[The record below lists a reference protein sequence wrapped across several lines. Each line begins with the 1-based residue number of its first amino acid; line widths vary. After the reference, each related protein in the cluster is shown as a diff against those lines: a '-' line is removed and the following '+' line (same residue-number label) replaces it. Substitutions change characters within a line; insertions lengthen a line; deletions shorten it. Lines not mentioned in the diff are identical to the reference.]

1 MTTSRFARPPAPPM
15 SLPEVNLRLF
25 ALTEELEGVQ
35 KAIEPLL
42 AEHQRVSLRYELE
55 YAAVVASS
63 EHRSE
68 DRRKAQAVVA
78 MTKTHMDDSP
88 EDLATRKA
96 VLEMRIKS
104 LREAGHNVR
113 AAINGMQ
120 TLSANLRAEAN
131 LGGVGRP

>member
-1 MTTSRFARPPAPPM
+1 MTASRFARPPAPPL

-25 ALTEELEGVQ
+25 ALAEELEAVQ

-68 DRRKAQAVVA
+68 DRRKAQATVA
-78 MTKTHMDDSP
+78 MTKVRMEDSP
-88 EDLATRKA
+88 VDLATRKA
-96 VLEMRIKS
+96 VLEMQIKA

-113 AAINGMQ
+113 AAINACQ
-120 TLSANLRAEAN
+120 TLSSNLRTEAG
-131 LGGVGRP
+131 LGGMGRP